1 MKRGGLPATVPIHHW
16 FVLYKLPISTCF
28 PPEPRGKKSGHSIMF
43 ALVFVGC
50 QTMLLSTS
58 PKVSFVVY
66 IEPASVKL
74 DSVLSLAL
82 KRQNCAPQLGARAEV
97 SQPGLLPPPTPT
109 PA

>member
-1 MKRGGLPATVPIHHW
+1 ML
-16 FVLYKLPISTCF
+16 
-28 PPEPRGKKSGHSIMF
+28 

-74 DSVLSLAL
+74 ERVLSLAL

-109 PA
+109 HHWSLPSGYSNARTGSRKPALIREGIGMVGPR